1 MEPFVVMAKPVGAH
15 CNLGCSYCYYT
26 TTGANNRGK
35 AEHPRMSD
43 SLLET
48 YIRQYIEASPGP
60 VVSFTWH
67 GGEPTLAG
75 IDFYRRAVAIQNHY
89 LPEGWSCWNNLQTN
103 GLLLNDEWC
112 SFLAENHFDVGISI
126 DGTEWLHDAFRKDHS
141 GRGTYSRVV
150 EAIHRLKAHGLLPDL
165 LCTVNAQTAKEPI
178 LVYRTLRELNTGWLQ
193 FIPIIRRTADGQ
205 VTEDSVTGDEYGR
218 FLCAIFNEWLYQD
231 LGRLE
236 IQQFAEMLLA
246 LSGGTASLCTMA
258 PTCGRVLIVEQDGG
272 VYSCDHF
279 VAPDYRIGD
288 ITTSS
293 LSELVEL
300 PIQKQFGSN
309 KKELLPSQCRACS
322 WLSFCNGGCMKDRF
336 ILSENG
342 EPGLNYLCS
351 GYRQFFA
358 HASQPVKRLIDL
370 QRMGYPYEM
379 IKNKLREEELARWH
393 NIGRNDPCPCGSGR
407 KAKHCC
413 LSNRIL

>member
-1 MEPFVVMAKPVGAH
+1 MAKPVGAH
-15 CNLGCSYCYYT
+15 CNLECSYCYYAA
-26 TTGANNRGK
+26 TGANNQMNN
-35 AEHPRMSD
+35 ENPRMSD
-43 SLLET
+43 RLQET

-60 VVSFTWH
+60 VISFTWH

-75 IDFYRRAVAIQNHY
+75 IDFYRRAITLQNHY
-89 LPEGWSCWNNLQTN
+89 LPKGWSCWNNLQTN

-126 DGTEWLHDAFRKDHS
+126 DGTEWLHDTFRKDHS
-141 GRGTYSRVV
+141 GKGTYFRVI
-150 EAIHRLKAHGLLPDL
+150 EAIRRLQAHGLQPDL

-178 LVYRTLRELNTGWLQ
+178 LVYRALRELNTGWLQ
-193 FIPIIRRTADGQ
+193 FIPIVRRSAEGQ

-218 FLCAIFNEWLYQD
+218 FLCAVFDEWLTQD

-236 IQQFAEMLLA
+236 IQQFAEMHLV
-246 LSGGTASLCTMA
+246 LSGGAASLCTMA

-279 VAPDYRIGD
+279 VTPDYRIGE

-293 LSELVEL
+293 LAELVEL

-309 KKELLPSQCRACS
+309 KKELLPSRCRACT
-322 WLSFCNGGCMKDRF
+322 WLSVCNGGCMKDRF

-342 EPGLNYLCS
+342 ESGLNYLCS
-351 GYRQFFA
+351 GYRRFFA
-358 HASQPVKRLIDL
+358 HACPPMKRLMDW
-370 QRMGYPYEM
+370 QRMGYSYEM

-413 LSNRIL
+413 LSNRI